1 MNMYGQI
8 PMKTAVAPAPQMLS
22 RVPSATLQRKC
33 DCGGSGSSGGECPEC
48 QKKKMARQRQANTGA
63 RPATS
68 PAIANQAPCW
78 PGHDFSRVGVN
89 AVRSPETPTRLRISQ
104 PGDAHEEEADRVAR
118 LVMRV
123 AGPAETGELTGQGQI
138 PRPILQR
145 MDSGPDTM
153 LHRHPANANEEKESP
168 PDPVDID
175 MPKPDEE
182 VKSPPPVIIP
192 VGKTWLQRQS
202 RRGGQ
207 ESDARAKQNSGQ
219 MATTASGVE
228 EHMGGGMPLSAS
240 ARAFFEPRFGY
251 AFDQVR
257 VHTDAHAAAS
267 ARAVNAFAYTV
278 GPHVV
283 FGEGQ
288 YAPHSPAGRQLL
300 AHELTHV
307 IQQNAAR
314 ALVRSPGAAIQP
326 LGIRAGGIGRAA
338 LQRWSVEALL
348 PGINT
353 IVCDGAGGITTQ
365 LGAVGDANHVRCRR
379 DCVET
384 HEQSHRADALYE
396 NSNICKGEAA
406 GRTVRPRRGN
416 QKKETERF
424 ASSAEIDCLTI
435 KLPTADAV
443 CRPILLNRIQQMR
456 EYRESFE

>member
-1 MNMYGQI
+1 
-8 PMKTAVAPAPQMLS
+8 MKPTVPLVLQVPTLAPF
-22 RVPSATLQRKC
+22 ATLQRKC
-33 DCGGSGSSGGECPEC
+33 ACGGSGASSGDCPEC
-48 QKKKMARQRQANTGA
+48 QNKRMGLQRQAVTAAGQVTI
-63 RPATS
+63 P
-68 PAIANQAPCW
+68 PLANQASRW
-78 PGHDFSRVGVN
+78 LGHDFGRVGVK
-89 AVRSPETPTRLRISQ
+89 AVRSPETPTQLRISQ
-104 PGDAHEEEADRVAR
+104 PGDAHEQEADRVAR
-118 LVMRV
+118 LIMRM
-123 AGPAETGELTGQGQI
+123 AGPAETGELTGRGQI

-145 MDSGPDTM
+145 MDSGPDAM
-153 LHRHPANANEEKESP
+153 LHRHPAKANEEKESP

-175 MPKPDEE
+175 MPKPDEDM
-182 VKSPPPVIIP
+182 KSPPPVIIP
-192 VGKTWLQRQS
+192 GGNTWLQRQS
-202 RRGGQ
+202 SRGGQ
-207 ESDARAKQNSGQ
+207 ESAARVKENSGQ
-219 MATTASGVE
+219 MATTASSVE
-228 EHMGGGMPLSAS
+228 EYMGGGMPLSAS

-257 VHTDAHAAAS
+257 VHTDARAVAS

-278 GPHVV
+278 GPHVF

-288 YAPHSPAGRQLL
+288 YAPQSPAGRQLL

-326 LGIRAGGIGRAA
+326 LGIRAGGIGRPA
-338 LQRWSVEALL
+338 LQRWSVEAPV

-353 IVCDGAGGITTQ
+353 IVCDGTGGITTQ

-396 NSNICKGEAA
+396 NPKICKGEAA
-406 GRTVRPRRGN
+406 GRTVRPHRGN

-424 ASSAEIDCLTI
+424 ASSAEIDCLTT